1 MIKKYPW
8 HFIFALFILI
18 SLTNIFQ
25 KLKWSTA
32 SDNIVWENTEK
43 GLVCISAAQNSPVKP
58 GDLLLAVNKFTINNK
73 IDLLRSIE
81 QRNYCRYEIES
92 QGILKNVGV
101 DINPAVT
108 PFSYYILV
116 FVGILSVL
124 LTLGVLNVH
133 IKQQTLF
140 PPPQIFFILN
150 LALAGFLIFSPSGD
164 YGVSDFIF
172 LTLDTI
178 CYIFFP
184 AVLLQYALNYPLRAQ
199 IFKKFSSRFRYL
211 IIYLPPLT
219 LLLLNFYYILQN
231 AFTPDPEILT
241 TVINHFRAISQK
253 YFALYLFL
261 AWGAIVASALTL
273 TLKKKQKRYLFPLI
287 GISLS
292 FISLLLLTFSPHESP
307 LQISPLAYLSMIF
320 LPLLPLS
327 LVYFLAHKRVTDI
340 ENIIKK
346 TLSISSLFIFI
357 FGIYL
362 FLGLSIEQNKLLGIF
377 WSIAAILMAGLLFK
391 PLEST
396 IQKFIE
402 KIFYRETFNFKR
414 KLKELESSISTQ
426 RDLHSLS
433 INFLEIITRGFQL
446 QNCALL
452 IHNKNSLF
460 YLLPDQTR
468 IFLTPSFR
476 DALGS
481 HENVIFLSEQEFN
494 TKFPHDQEA
503 LLQYKFLQFLPLN
516 IGDRMIGIVAMGR
529 KTDDSYLTVEDLEL
543 LSSISA
549 PLALSLEN
557 AFLYSRLETQ
567 LTELNLLKE
576 FNENIIENIN
586 LGIMVVSRMNQVQTW
601 NTFMED
607 RLQIKR
613 QKALHK
619 KAALVVGND
628 LWSKIQTGQPGTHTL
643 RNVKVSTQD
652 NDSIYDVYI
661 SPLKNERGNISGRI
675 FVFEDV
681 TEKINIQ
688 NQLITSEKMASVGML
703 AAGIAH
709 EINTPLTGISS
720 YCQFLLEN
728 PDDADNREMVTKMH
742 DQVLRA
748 NKIIQ
753 TLLNFSRQKG
763 QQPLPVNLNRVIE
776 ESLAL
781 VEHKLKRKN
790 IIFKKEVN
798 FQNNFH
804 GFAIRLQQLFI
815 NLFINSID
823 AINSEGQISIQ
834 GEETSEQIIIRF
846 KDNGRGIREKLL
858 EKIFDP
864 FFTTKEIGKG
874 TGLGLSIV
882 YSIVKEHY
890 GNIEVHSKV
899 DHGTTFIITFPV
911 QSPLR
916 SMSL

>member
-481 HENVIFLSEQEFN
+481 HENVIFLSEQEFK